1 MDMSVLV
8 AAQGELLNQIDSHV
22 ASAVDNTN
30 QAAVEMK
37 DAVKIQRAS
46 KKKIM
51 IIIGLHL
58 TSILIDR
65 NRACCY
71 YRWRDLPLRFCIKYK
86 ITKIYD
92 HH

>member
-22 ASAVDNTN
+22 ANAVDNTS

-46 KKKIM
+46 KRKM
-51 IIIGLHL
+51 LIIIGE
-58 TSILIDR
+58 ILRIDS
-65 NRACCY
+65 N
-71 YRWRDLPLRFCIKYK
+71 
-86 ITKIYD
+86 
-92 HH
+92 